1 MVSALEKIIPSP
13 QPPLITHRP
22 SGRGGAHGA
31 VFQCVLGT
39 GPKSPVSFMSRVN
52 GKRNELA
59 VVPGLTYKRGTVWEL
74 LNLFK
79 LAKVTIQLQGSP

>member
-22 SGRGGAHGA
+22 SGRGGAHGL

-39 GPKSPVSFMSRVN
+39 GPKSPGSFVSRVN
-52 GKRNELA
+52 KRREKLA
-59 VVPGLTYKRGTVWEL
+59 VVSSLAYKLGTVWVL
-74 LNLFK
+74 PNLFK
-79 LAKVTIQLQGSP
+79 LAKESTQPQGSP

>member
-1 MVSALEKIIPSP
+1 MVSALEKIAPSLW
-13 QPPLITHRP
+13 PPLITHRP
-22 SGRGGAHGA
+22 SGMGGAHGA

-39 GPKSPVSFMSRVN
+39 GPKSRGSFVSRVN

-59 VVPGLTYKRGTVWEL
+59 VVPDLYYKQGTVCVL

-79 LAKVTIQLQGSP
+79 LAKVFQGSH